1 LNYVATSGRADGVNK
16 YFARVRRTVD
26 EATNPANRRGVGRER
41 VRPVCPSAHVFVDRI
56 DFATC
61 RPFPGRA
68 VRCYELGL
76 VDRDGVLDPYDVEVA
91 ETRIALLAL
100 RTRIALLALRTRIAL
115 LALRPGGPYR
125 TRIALLAL
133 SPFSALRA
141 AGLILRRVTARFL
154 ICSSPRYWLV
164 APRRRN

>member
-1 LNYVATSGRADGVNK
+1 MNK

-100 RTRIALLALRTRIAL
+100 
-115 LALRPGGPYR
+115 
-125 TRIALLAL
+125 